1 MMIGCGGFAGCLCGR
16 FFSRSPTQKN
26 KEPGLGPTLCKIV
39 SLTPLP
45 HILES
50 ARGY

>member
-1 MMIGCGGFAGCLCGR
+1 MRIPSGGFAGCLCIGNFPAYPPKQR
-16 FFSRSPTQKN
+16 A
-26 KEPGLGPTLCKIV
+26 GPRPDPLEIV